1 MVLTEFSSKICY
13 ETILDLR
20 QFQEKEIV
28 NYHVDIDDLAGCWR
42 GWILPGIIQ
51 RAGTVEWDHQI
62 FSEDNCRLPPIRILQ
77 WTHNAHARHTCH
89 ASDLLQGTTT
99 ISFKKWWRMNAF
111 IISFRC
117 WSPIKCEGGCEA
129 WLEIMLVS
137 TPLPLPSIPI
147 QTLTPFRPEKY
158 LTTFFSFPHY
168 LFLPG
173 YSLKDFLTFVS
184 ANIC

>member
-1 MVLTEFSSKICY
+1 MLTLMIW
-13 ETILDLR
+13 
-20 QFQEKEIV
+20 
-28 NYHVDIDDLAGCWR
+28 LAGCWR
-42 GWILPGIIQ
+42 EWILPGMIQ
-51 RAGTVEWDHQI
+51 RASTVEWDHQR

-77 WTHNAHARHTCH
+77 WTHNAHARHTCY
-89 ASDLLQGTTT
+89 ASDLLQRTTT

-111 IISFRC
+111 IISFRS

-158 LTTFFSFPHY
+158 LTTFFFPFRIISFCQDFLWKILWL
-168 LFLPG
+168 LFLHLWG
-173 YSLKDFLTFVS
+173 IYGLS
-184 ANIC
+184 A

>member
-1 MVLTEFSSKICY
+1 M
-13 ETILDLR
+13 
-20 QFQEKEIV
+20 
-28 NYHVDIDDLAGCWR
+28 
-42 GWILPGIIQ
+42 IQ
-51 RAGTVEWDHQI
+51 RASTVEWDHQR

-77 WTHNAHARHTCH
+77 WTHNAHARHTCY
-89 ASDLLQGTTT
+89 ASDLLQRTTT

-147 QTLTPFRPEKY
+147 QTLTPFRPEKH
-158 LTTFFSFPHY
+158 LTTFF
-168 LFLPG
+168 FLSAWSVFARIFFQRFCD
-173 YSLKDFLTFVS
+173 YYFCKHLLVVS
-184 ANIC
+184 KIHDIERV